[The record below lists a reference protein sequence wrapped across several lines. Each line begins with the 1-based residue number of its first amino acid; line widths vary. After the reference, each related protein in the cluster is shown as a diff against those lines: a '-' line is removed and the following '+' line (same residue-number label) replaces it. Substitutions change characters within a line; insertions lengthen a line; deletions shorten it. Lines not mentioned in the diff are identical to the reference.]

1 MTTQDAAVTAAAEAL
16 WVTEHFP
23 VDENDMRLPSRDH
36 PDFVQMEVMTY
47 ASAENAVDA
56 ARPIIEAE
64 VRRTLLWE
72 CQDCAFGFDRTHTD
86 EDGGHSCPLC
96 ELTEVRE
103 RIAAEI
109 EAEFVGQD
117 HHEPTFNSGRDAGL
131 RLAAR
136 IARGT
141 A

>member
-1 MTTQDAAVTAAAEAL
+1 MTTDPALTAAAEAM
-16 WVTEHFP
+16 WGHIWPNGYT
-23 VDENDMRLPSRDH
+23 DEPYSREED
-36 PDFVQMEVMTY
+36 DRAFLL
-47 ASAENAVDA
+47 ADAAIAVAA

-64 VRRTLLWE
+64 VLAQYEHVLATTPCE
-72 CQDCAFGFDRTHTD
+72 CDKGHRVFID
-86 EDGGHSCPLC
+86 DGEGTVYRCPLC
-96 ELTEVRE
+96 ELAEIRE

-136 IARGT
+136 VARGT

>member
-36 PDFVQMEVMTY
+36 PDFVQMEVMNY
-47 ASAENAVDA
+47 ASAENAVAA

-64 VRRTLLWE
+64 VR
-72 CQDCAFGFDRTHTD
+72 
-86 EDGGHSCPLC
+86 
-96 ELTEVRE
+96 E

-109 EAEFVGQD
+109 RAAMRATAPYYLVGM
-117 HHEPTFNSGRDAGL
+117 EY
-131 RLAAR
+131 AAR

>member
-47 ASAENAVDA
+47 ASAENAVAA
-56 ARPIIEAE
+56 ARPIIEA
-64 VRRTLLWE
+64 
-72 CQDCAFGFDRTHTD
+72 
-86 EDGGHSCPLC
+86 
-96 ELTEVRE
+96 EVRE

-109 EAEFVGQD
+109 EALPPENATGSRDF
-117 HHEPTFNSGRDAGL
+117 GRGYSSATHD
-131 RLAAR
+131 AAR

-141 A
+141 T

>member
-1 MTTQDAAVTAAAEAL
+1 MTTQDAAVTAAAVRAIRTATTG
-16 WVTEHFP
+16 VTYSNGDVFLA
-23 VDENDMRLPSRDH
+23 D
-36 PDFVQMEVMTY
+36 
-47 ASAENAVDA
+47 AVAA

-64 VRRTLLWE
+64 
-72 CQDCAFGFDRTHTD
+72 A
-86 EDGGHSCPLC
+86 
-96 ELTEVRE
+96 RE